1 MTNRTSMEGESD
13 EDLFIYI
20 ACAASPADKA
30 VADAAFAEV
39 HRRFFK
45 GLYARCLRMLSA
57 YPDGESKAED
67 LAMVTMAKAYEK
79 AHKYVADPNGGAGS
93 SRTMAWLCKI
103 AENMFRDHLRNPRR
117 PGPLNVIEL
126 DVNTEQ
132 YAPED
137 FAAMHLGDDE
147 TFYSHHHY
155 QLVAEAFD
163 TLDDRTKTVLIE
175 TLVQRDR
182 SRGRTYMLK
191 GRAAVLAD
199 RLGTTTTNLRRIRMK
214 GIKSINA
221 YIKKNKTPEKG
232 Q

>member
-1 MTNRTSMEGESD
+1 MEGESD

-20 ACAASPADKA
+20 ACAALPAEKV

-39 HRRFFK
+39 HRRFLK
-45 GLYARCLRMLSA
+45 GLYARCLRMLRA

-79 AHKYVADPNGGAGS
+79 AHKYILEHNGGAGS

-126 DVNTEQ
+126 DVNAEQ

-137 FAAMHLGDDE
+137 FAALYLGGK
-147 TFYSHHHY
+147 TMFYSRHHY

-191 GRAAVLAD
+191 GSAAVLAN
-199 RLGTTTTNLRRIRMK
+199 RLGTTTANLRHIRMK
-214 GIKSINA
+214 GIKKINA
-221 YIKKNKTPEKG
+221 YIEKNKNPEKG